1 MSIPEVVREI
11 VTRNRSIYDCM
22 KMDLINY
29 TALAVKIQPEIEKI
43 LGNSV
48 NLNTV
53 VVAIKRYADSFEIKE
68 EMKEES
74 VLKNARLAE
83 IEASKSVQVQQIKSA
98 EKSWKDEYLTLI
110 FTAVLVAHF
119 VPQAQEHMLKGW
131 ELLSKAP
138 SEFWWVILTIVSGS
152 FGMNIMDKFKK

>member
-1 MSIPEVVREI
+1 MINLLLGVVKNPI
-11 VTRNRSIYDCM
+11 TKY
-22 KMDLINY
+22 LG
-29 TALAVKIQPEIEKI
+29 EKVI
-43 LGNSV
+43 GH
-48 NLNTV
+48 
-53 VVAIKRYADSFEIKE
+53 FEHKAE
-68 EMKEES
+68 

-119 VPQAQEHMLKGW
+119 IPQAQEHMLKGW

>member
-1 MSIPEVVREI
+1 MIPF
-11 VTRNRSIYDCM
+11 
-22 KMDLINY
+22 LG
-29 TALAVKIQPEIEKI
+29 LAKLFSNPLTKYLGEK
-43 LGNSV
+43 
-48 NLNTV
+48 
-53 VVAIKRYADSFEIKE
+53 AIGYFEHKS
-68 EMKEES
+68 EM
-74 VLKNARLAE
+74 LKNERIAE
-83 IEASKSVQVQQIKSA
+83 IELSKSVQIQQIKSS